1 MNCNNGYNQCYVV
14 AQKTEPFATITVSK
28 KGTISQGSVETYSMY
43 SWIFSKD
50 YCRFTAE
57 YGGER
62 ILEVG
67 QHLKKTKASFLMQ
80 WWLCATV

>member
-1 MNCNNGYNQCYVV
+1 V
-14 AQKTEPFATITVSK
+14 AQKTVPLATITVSK
-28 KGTISQGSVETYSMY
+28 IGTISQGSVATYSMY
-43 SWIFSKD
+43 SWVFSND
-50 YCRFTAE
+50 YCRFTVE

-80 WWLCATV
+80 W